1 MNDLDLLKTHWQ
13 KDNDY
18 IKFKKE
24 DIMTMVHKSS
34 SSIVKWIF
42 IITLL
47 EFTIIVALNIASYIK
62 DTNSYGNSEWLLMG
76 LYFIIM
82 IYFMYSFYKYF
93 KQIKNSNNIK
103 QLLKGIVSAR
113 KQTLYFISTNI
124 IIFILNLVFS
134 FIYGDMIEAFKK
146 GYYDANNKIPDS
158 LNEFDKIAIYIGTS
172 MGVIVMLGIVYLY
185 YNLIYLRL
193 TKKLHKNYEELIEL
207 EK

>member
-62 DTNSYGNSEWLLMG
+62 DSNSYRNSELLLMG

-82 IYFMYSFYKYF
+82 IYFMYSFYKHF

-103 QLLKGIVSAR
+103 QLLKGIISAR

-134 FIYGDMIEAFKK
+134 FIYGDIIEGFKE
-146 GYYDANNKIPDS
+146 GYYDASNKIPDS

>member
-62 DTNSYGNSEWLLMG
+62 DTNSYGNSELLLIG

-172 MGVIVMLGIVYLY
+172 MGVIVILGIVYLY